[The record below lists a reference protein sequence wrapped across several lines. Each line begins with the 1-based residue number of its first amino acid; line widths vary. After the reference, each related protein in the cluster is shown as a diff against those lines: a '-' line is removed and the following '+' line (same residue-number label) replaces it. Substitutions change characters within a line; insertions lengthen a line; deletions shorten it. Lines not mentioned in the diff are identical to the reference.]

1 MSPAASAR
9 TTVRR
14 VPARAVY
21 EREAIDAILDEALTA
36 HLGFMHDGHPYV
48 IPTLHARVGDTV
60 YFHGSAAGRAIRTL
74 GAGTP
79 ACLTVTLLDGLV
91 LARSAFHHSVNY
103 RSVVVLGTATPVE
116 GPAERLRALQAF
128 TERLIPGRWG
138 EVRPPSPQELKAT
151 RVLAMTLDEVSAKV
165 RTGPPV
171 EEPEDYALPA
181 WAGVIPLRMNA
192 AAPIPDPRLAPNLT
206 PSTAVSEW
214 NPQRS
219 HPSAGRAESQTRPA
233 AHPSE

>member
-116 GPAERLRALQAF
+116 G
-128 TERLIPGRWG
+128 
-138 EVRPPSPQELKAT
+138 
-151 RVLAMTLDEVSAKV
+151 
-165 RTGPPV
+165 
-171 EEPEDYALPA
+171 
-181 WAGVIPLRMNA
+181 
-192 AAPIPDPRLAPNLT
+192 
-206 PSTAVSEW
+206 
-214 NPQRS
+214 
-219 HPSAGRAESQTRPA
+219 
-233 AHPSE
+233 